1 MQGAI
6 NISRGRSDYFSL
18 TSSFTSEVNFYNKGR
33 NLNLPVLFFYVCQNI
48 NLTLVDLH
56 DPIELRPA
64 CSLIVYL
71 LLFCSLGFRQNK
83 LLEQTR
89 GIITKSRLQAKQ
101 VAEADKRHHYER
113 TFDAIMKMIHNEGL
127 AGFY

>member
-1 MQGAI
+1 MDTEAI
-6 NISRGRSDYFSL
+6 SDD
-18 TSSFTSEVNFYNKGR
+18 R
-33 NLNLPVLFFYVCQNI
+33 NTC
-48 NLTLVDLH
+48 
-56 DPIELRPA
+56 RW
-64 CSLIVYL
+64 L
-71 LLFCSLGFRQNK
+71 LDKKNRRLGFRQNK